1 MDECIRE
8 IHAANDAASFWEQL
22 YRGKGSA
29 WKDTANP
36 LLAETARHLTPGH
49 ALDLGCGEGGDTR
62 WLATHEWHVTAVD
75 IAPTAPQRT
84 SRLAARNGLESSV
97 RTEQH
102 DLAET
107 FRSGTFDLISAQ
119 YLQTPYAFPRA
130 SVLRRAAHALTPGG
144 ILLIVDH
151 GSVPPLGPEHRC
163 RHPLPQPGRHL
174 RRTRPRHGA
183 VDTPAPGHPA
193 AGGHR
198 APVVRPRP
206 SPTRSLP
213 YAASPD
219 LPHPTHTAQPR
230 FRSYLHD

>member
-1 MDECIRE
+1 M
-8 IHAANDAASFWEQL
+8 
-22 YRGKGSA
+22 
-29 WKDTANP
+29 
-36 LLAETARHLTPGH
+36 ARH
-49 ALDLGCGEGGDTR
+49 
-62 WLATHEWHVTAVD
+62 VD

-163 RHPLPQPGRHL
+163 RHPLPSPEDIYDELALDTARWTPQRLATPQRVATGPGGQTATVTDTVVAV
-174 RRTRPRHGA
+174 RRLA
-183 VDTPAPGHPA
+183 
-193 AGGHR
+193 
-198 APVVRPRP
+198 
-206 SPTRSLP
+206 
-213 YAASPD
+213 
-219 LPHPTHTAQPR
+219 
-230 FRSYLHD
+230 